1 DKEIYFKNDDPVLG
15 EVTQPLDIIPNV
27 SAIPFDENILLTNS
41 KATAFKF
48 KIKANSNRQSGKI
61 SFVSN
66 STVQITPK
74 EVAYSLE
81 KIGGEKVIE
90 VSIQNQSIT
99 NQITD
104 INIQINGKNL
114 FLQRQIKYPHIQWQ
128 NINVPAKIR
137 VSSIDLKTKIKPIA
151 YVNGAG
157 DYTVQALEK
166 MNFPV
171 TNISVQ
177 DLDKLDA
184 KKFPVLIFGIR
195 ALNTNDAILDC
206 KTKLMNYMQSGG
218 RVIMQYNT
226 TAELN
231 TPEFAPAPLKIS
243 RDRITDENSPVKINI
258 TSHRIM
264 TFPNVIKTD
273 DFNGWVQE
281 RGLYFPNPYDS
292 TYEEILLM
300 NDPKEKDL
308 KSAILYKKV
317 GKGDFIY
324 TPISWFRQLPKG
336 VPGAYRIFANLVS
349 K

>member
-1 DKEIYFKNDDPVLG
+1 
-15 EVTQPLDIIPNV
+15 
-27 SAIPFDENILLTNS
+27 
-41 KATAFKF
+41 
-48 KIKANSNRQSGKI
+48 
-61 SFVSN
+61 
-66 STVQITPK
+66 
-74 EVAYSLE
+74 
-81 KIGGEKVIE
+81 
-90 VSIQNQSIT
+90 
-99 NQITD
+99 
-104 INIQINGKNL
+104 
-114 FLQRQIKYPHIQWQ
+114 
-128 NINVPAKIR
+128 
-137 VSSIDLKTKIKPIA
+137 
-151 YVNGAG
+151 
-157 DYTVQALEK
+157 
-166 MNFPV
+166 
-171 TNISVQ
+171 
-177 DLDKLDA
+177 
-184 KKFPVLIFGIR
+184 
-195 ALNTNDAILDC
+195 
-206 KTKLMNYMQSGG
+206 MNYMQSGG

-231 TPEFAPAPLKIS
+231 TPDFAPAPLKIS

-258 TSHRIM
+258 ANHQLMTS
-264 TFPNVIKTD
+264 PNTIKTD